1 MLTFLKRHLPILFIL
16 LVGITLIAALFNPG
30 YFASHDGIFHIYR
43 TEEALNMLK
52 LGEFPLRWAGNFDQG
67 FGIPLF
73 TFIYPLPYYLTS
85 VLSYV
90 TGSIWAVK
98 LLTLFAYLLGGV
110 GVYYLF
116 QNKKNNFYLPLT
128 LSLIYLM
135 TPYQFLN
142 IFVRGAM
149 GEVLALGLIP
159 WVLVSFKH
167 LASTAKLRWYHPLPL
182 GLLLIAHNFLGIL
195 FAVFLVG
202 YLIFSKSN
210 KKHAFIS
217 LLLSFG
223 LAAFFI
229 VPMVTQKG
237 DLYSTLHPDL
247 NFRYDQHFVKFN
259 QFFYGKWDYWYS
271 MPPDKEDG
279 MTFQLGVAQIAL
291 AVAGL
296 LYTLYLLISK
306 KKVSALQIYLLVA
319 YLGSLFL
326 MHAKSSFIWE
336 MIPLLKSIQFPWR
349 FLFMPAILTPLLAG
363 PFLSSFSTKKFF
375 PLILI
380 GILALNFV
388 NVRNYRRPIKFFDLT
403 EYTDLYRLYYNKT
416 STTFR
421 SEILPRW
428 NVLNERYKSDEL
440 LINSGN
446 MTLDSLVYNPL
457 HISFTLNNKPD
468 PSVSRVTLLRNYYP
482 AWQLIMDGKTKIPL
496 NPTDEGMITFE
507 PPQGVHSYVLQMGS
521 TTIELVSNMISLISL
536 IGLVV
541 IWRKS
546 N

>member
-1 MLTFLKRHLPILFIL
+1 MLTFLKRHLPILVIL
-16 LVGITLIAALFNPG
+16 LTGVVLIAALFNPG

-43 TEEALNMLK
+43 TEEALSMLK

-73 TFIYPLPYYLTS
+73 TFIYPLPYYLS
-85 VLSYV
+85 SIISYV
-90 TGSIWAVK
+90 VGSIWAVK
-98 LLTLFAYLLGGV
+98 IVIFLSYLLGGV
-110 GVYYLF
+110 GVYFLF
-116 QNKKNNFYLPLT
+116 NAPKQKSLLPLT

-167 LASTAKLRWYHPLPL
+167 LAQSNKLRWYHPIPL

-202 YLIFSKSN
+202 YLLFFIAN

-229 VPMVTQKG
+229 IPMVTQKG

-247 NFRYDQHFVKFN
+247 NFRYDQHFVKLN

-279 MTFQLGVAQIAL
+279 MTFQLGVAQIVL
-291 AVAGL
+291 AISGI
-296 LYTLYLLISK
+296 LYTLYLLVSK
-306 KKVSALQIYLLVA
+306 KRVPVLQIYLIVA
-319 YLGSLFL
+319 YIGSLFL
-326 MHAKSSFIWE
+326 MHAKSAFIWE

-349 FLFMPAILTPLLAG
+349 FLFMPAILTPLLAA
-363 PFLSSFSTKKFF
+363 PFLLSLSKKKFF
-375 PLILI
+375 PLLLL
-380 GILALNFV
+380 GILVLNFI

-446 MTLDSLVYNPL
+446 MTLDSLSFNPL

-468 PSVSRVTLLRNYYP
+468 PSTSRVTLLRNYYP
-482 AWQLIMDGKTKIPL
+482 AWQLVMDNKTKLPL
-496 NPTDEGMITFE
+496 SPTEEGMITFE
-507 PPQGVHSYVLQMGS
+507 PPQGIHSYVLRMGS
-521 TTIELVSNMISLISL
+521 TTIELVSNVISLISL